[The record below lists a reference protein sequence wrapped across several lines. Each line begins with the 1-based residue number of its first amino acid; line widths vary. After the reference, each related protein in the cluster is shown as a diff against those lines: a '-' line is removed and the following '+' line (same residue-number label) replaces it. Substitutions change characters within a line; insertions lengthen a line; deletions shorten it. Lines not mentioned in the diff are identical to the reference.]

1 LGRKPAEIM
10 RITGFPKSTI
20 YDLVNKL
27 KERGSLTP
35 LPRSGRPRILTAP
48 KHRYL
53 GLLIKNNN
61 AITATEMTTKLN
73 KNYSNLNVSIR
84 TVQRTLADNLQYVV
98 CRPQRVPLLQPI
110 HIHKRLEW
118 AQNHAQDTWSTTNFS
133 DETTFQMFRNT
144 QLVRYRRGNS
154 RPCRS
159 MVKHPHKVH
168 AWGAFTAQGP
178 VALFLFTGNLNAQRY
193 CEILESCLFPNIPQ
207 VGRRWRF
214 QQDNSPV
221 HTSQVTRRLL
231 EAHHIRM
238 IDWPSNSPDL
248 NPIENLWAILK
259 KKVEKR
265 VGVWLIEKKKLTI
278 DEFQAIIRQEWESLD
293 RDLYLRLSRSMK
305 NRIDQVIEREGKKC
319 DY

>member
-1 LGRKPAEIM
+1 M

-118 AQNHAQDTWSTTNFS
+118 AQNHAQDTWSTTIFS

-159 MVKHPHKVH
+159 MVKHPYKVH

-214 QQDNSPV
+214 LSGSHIPSY
-221 HTSQVTRRLL
+221 TS
-231 EAHHIRM
+231 
-238 IDWPSNSPDL
+238 SS
-248 NPIENLWAILK
+248 
-259 KKVEKR
+259 
-265 VGVWLIEKKKLTI
+265 
-278 DEFQAIIRQEWESLD
+278 
-293 RDLYLRLSRSMK
+293 
-305 NRIDQVIEREGKKC
+305 
-319 DY
+319 